1 MVQQILEKIV
11 YNVILMEIEYMLQ
24 MVNILNQMLRML
36 LMDRD
41 IILIMFLITKT
52 SHTQN
57 GISTLKIQQY
67 RQQNSSLI
75 KYC

>member
-1 MVQQILEKIV
+1 MLFNCQS
-11 YNVILMEIEYMLQ
+11 NMLQ
-24 MVNILNQMLRML
+24 MVNILSQMLRML

-75 KYC
+75 QYC

>member
-75 KYC
+75 QYR